1 MTPQQL
7 DELHTMPGGHE
18 FTVVQALK
26 RAGKEEAARL
36 LDRYEERIAIICEG
50 REATAADISAAW
62 SNVLRIDDLM
72 PGREKQADDE
82 TQNGEFEPSAR
93 QIREK
98 LGK

>member
-7 DELHTMPGGHE
+7 DELHTIPGGHE
-18 FTVVQALK
+18 FTVAQTLK

-72 PGREKQADDE
+72 SGRKKQADDE
-82 TQNGEFEPSAR
+82 TQNGEFEP
-93 QIREK
+93 
-98 LGK
+98 

>member
-62 SNVLRIDDLM
+62 ASALNV
-72 PGREKQADDE
+72 
-82 TQNGEFEPSAR
+82 EFEKVGA
-93 QIREK
+93 
-98 LGK
+98 